1 MPISLVITA
10 MVILIMSI
18 IFDRYVDALIKQG
31 RISPDKGAEVV
42 RIVDLTTAV
51 LSITLTAL
59 ALILAK

>member
-1 MPISLVITA
+1 MSISLVITA
-10 MVILIMSI
+10 MVILILSI
-18 IFDRYVDALIKQG
+18 IFDRYVDTLIKQG

-42 RIVDLTTAV
+42 RRIDLITAV